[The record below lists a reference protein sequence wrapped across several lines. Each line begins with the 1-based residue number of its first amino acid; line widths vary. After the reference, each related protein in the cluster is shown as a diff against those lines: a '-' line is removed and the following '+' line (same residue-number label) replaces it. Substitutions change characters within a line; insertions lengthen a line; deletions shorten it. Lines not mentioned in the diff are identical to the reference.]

1 MSNLALRC
9 YHEIT
14 QRFGAA
20 SETGWICG
28 IFLNASR
35 PGKRLSNMLQRIN
48 AGQQFA
54 TQSFKMP
61 YTCFLLNGICVKAEI
76 LDAPV
81 DCRIE
86 DYRYVSEEYA
96 QSWTLV
102 DTSTW

>member
-9 YHEIT
+9 YHEII

-28 IFLNASR
+28 VFLSASR
-35 PGKRLSNMLQRIN
+35 PGKRLKNMLDRIN
-48 AGQQFA
+48 AGQRFA
-54 TQSFKMP
+54 CGSFIMP
-61 YTCFLLNGICVKAEI
+61 YTAFILDGICVRAAI

-86 DYRYVSEEYA
+86 DYRYVMPLT
-96 QSWTLV
+96 WTGV
-102 DTSTW
+102 GTSCD